1 MVSCWDR
8 KDFVPSSMWTKRMRR
23 FWKMQW
29 SREACREICPE
40 FRGLESSIAITF
52 HTSMEFGFWGP
63 HTGKK
68 ESNLQGCNS
77 LLSKIWVC
85 LNNLG
90 KTPNLMVCHHDLYT
104 LSKCNIPFSGT
115 AIFTHAGPASWWWF
129 KTLAAWYPTRTPW
142 GNHKVPIDSLN

>member
-63 HTGKK
+63 IQGRRNPIFRDVILCCQRYGCVWTIWGK
-68 ESNLQGCNS
+68 LQ
-77 LLSKIWVC
+77 I
-85 LNNLG
+85 
-90 KTPNLMVCHHDLYT
+90 
-104 LSKCNIPFSGT
+104 
-115 AIFTHAGPASWWWF
+115 WWF
-129 KTLAAWYPTRTPW
+129 VIMIYIPCQNAISHFQAQPYSLMPVQHPGGGSKPLQPGTQHEHHEVTIRYP
-142 GNHKVPIDSLN
+142 